1 MIYISIPCWRP
12 LWTCHLWKLT
22 LGLYLYLYYL
32 YLYFIKRSK
41 KQQENS
47 LMIEIWAPVSLVLGS
62 GTILFKFYL
71 YLIPYI
77 FCIVYECVS
86 SVSGLWD
93 QVTWPRRR
101 PHQFIRNTLP
111 HMQPASAVR
120 AEHRNRVSWSHAYRG
135 GENISTIP
143 YMIIIVCAIQCF
155 WVKRV
160 FWFN

>member
-1 MIYISIPCWRP
+1 MLLNMLRCGICNVVLSSLCS
-12 LWTCHLWKLT
+12 
-22 LGLYLYLYYL
+22 LYLYLYI
-32 YLYFIKRSK
+32 IKRSK

-62 GTILFKFYL
+62 GTILLSFICIWYHTYSGL
-71 YLIPYI
+71 YG
-77 FCIVYECVS
+77 CVS

-120 AEHRNRVSWSHAYRG
+120 AEHRNRVSWSRG
-135 GENISTIP
+135 SIEEERALAKYHTFHNPVLLSKKGSLI
-143 YMIIIVCAIQCF
+143 
-155 WVKRV
+155 
-160 FWFN
+160 